1 MRRAAIAVVAIVVLV
16 VFVWALR
23 GRDLDRASGQGVAPV
38 EPRPEGTGGS
48 SGPPAVVPP
57 ETVQRFANL
66 ARGED
71 VEQLV
76 GQRVE
81 LQVTA
86 HDMSNDVA
94 FWVPSGQGRMLVV
107 TARDNRSEVEHQRG
121 EPASHAIEPIQ
132 AGQRVTI
139 SGTVQR
145 LPWAEA
151 MFSWGLTNGDVA
163 ELRRRNVYIRAD
175 RISVDGER
183 ERSRPTQ

>member
-1 MRRAAIAVVAIVVLV
+1 MGL
-16 VFVWALR
+16 
-23 GRDLDRASGQGVAPV
+23 S
-38 EPRPEGTGGS
+38 TT
-48 SGPPAVVPP
+48 AVVPP
-57 ETVQRFANL
+57 AAIQQFASL
-66 ARGED
+66 ARGD
-71 VEQLV
+71 DIEQLV
-76 GQRVE
+76 GRRVE

-94 FWVPSGQGRMLVV
+94 FWVPSGEGRLLVV

-121 EPASHAIEPIQ
+121 EPASHGIEPIR

-139 SGTVQR
+139 SGTVER

-175 RISVDGER
+175 RITVAGER
-183 ERSRPTQ
+183 ERSRPLQ